1 MKNNMDEKQL
11 VYRIIRSVGTDTLE
25 GEKIMRRIHERND
38 SKRLAQE
45 REELLERYHNSNPE
59 SGLDHTYYFRADY
72 KE

>member
-25 GEKIMRRIHERND
+25 GEQIMRRIHERND
-38 SKRLAQE
+38 LQRLAEE
-45 REELLERYHNSNPE
+45 REELLECHHSANPE
-59 SGLDHTYYFRADY
+59 SGLNHTYYLRADY